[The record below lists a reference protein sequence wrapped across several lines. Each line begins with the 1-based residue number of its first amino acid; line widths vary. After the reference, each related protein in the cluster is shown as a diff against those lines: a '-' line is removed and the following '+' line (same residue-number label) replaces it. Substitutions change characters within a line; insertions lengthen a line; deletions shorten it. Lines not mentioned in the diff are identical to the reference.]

1 MKSRLLLIALTCCC
15 IFCSCS
21 QAGNDQETISDLQN
35 QIEELQQRNTELQQ
49 DVLRLQAERD
59 SLDDIIDRVRQR
71 IANMNY

>member
-1 MKSRLLLIALTCCC
+1 M
-15 IFCSCS
+15 
-21 QAGNDQETISDLQN
+21 QN
-35 QIEELQQRNTELQQ
+35 QLEELQQRNTELQQ